1 MAKVVRT
8 KLLIKTPL
16 YVNVSLSSGDS
27 SQVAG
32 QFANSIDKLRDF
44 LTRAH
49 WLVTFPFRN
58 VRREMSVSPSNER
71 ASLEMETTPLEDN
84 SLKVS
89 PVQNV
94 ARQDSGV
101 PEDLA
106 SPVGDTSKLLS
117 EEDPDGTMNSDCNI
131 TVIHV
136 TESES
141 RKADQPLNGD
151 RKDYGGEGK
160 DSKDGSDSG
169 VEGCATEVPR
179 VRSRNSLD
187 YASSC
192 GGLDEASCDSSLVS
206 CCSVYEDPCATL
218 PDDVRLTTGEGTS
231 EGGSESSSIAGSVSA
246 RANRS
251 NVKRTVAASNVSKK
265 KTTAAEAQKTTR
277 AKPAPLNTGYA
288 TATPRTKPR
297 IAAPRSILSKTQPV
311 SRDRARS
318 REKSAVRENNAEG
331 ASGSSRMSS
340 TLRSGAA
347 TMTPRTRTRPI
358 PDSLPSALTTEIN
371 KDLAQRGRGPGGS
384 CRSRGGSSTRG
395 ARTPSSTP
403 SEEVRKPLST
413 PRVPYTGRTEVGR
426 IARPD
431 KMTMS
436 ADNKALDTYATLP
449 RRNRNKISI
458 PKANEKTDKVTRSR
472 SGSRDAS
479 LSRQAEKKSVTKESL
494 VHKSLPPYPRHKIV
508 EKTRIY
514 HETSVQTGLTG
525 QDIENAL
532 SGVPSAVAGPEV
544 VERLH
549 EGCQTEGTW
558 EDMQAMQSDLKRLNE
573 ETTSQREENEKLKT
587 EIAEVKRLL
596 EEEQSDHA
604 FARQELDRNAQRV
617 LAMLGT
623 PQSEHAEGSDSFLEL
638 ECHLQSSGQ
647 VVANQQLEIADL
659 QSLCRMLSRDL
670 EKSLAAQKALLQQ
683 QQELEAES
691 AEMQDFLQEEKATLA
706 DSLKEAETELSKK
719 EELLVKR
726 ELELERQTE
735 ECKHLVRISE
745 QRRQENLSM
754 NMKLNAVERRSRELL
769 LTQGAA
775 VSGAAVALSGLGTRL
790 EGLVD
795 QLITSYNISVKD
807 LEVVI
812 YHNEAYSRSNSSIES
827 SPVSS
832 KHSLKECTPSPK
844 SGSFVSAVIG
854 AIKNAA
860 THPFAPKNTD
870 KKSGLESAKQMYK
883 ELSMESSSDLL
894 DFETE
899 PCLMMESVLEDVPLP
914 DTYSHN
920 MVSSSDSLRRALSF
934 PETVDESN
942 LKKTRINDEC
952 SSLTNLTQ
960 AILHRRK
967 VENEEDD
974 DCDSISESD
983 TGTNDGPL
991 ASDYCPAVGLVDQ
1004 VIDVDNLVTK
1014 LLKVLRIIQLD
1025 NDTCIQDLKEEKSE
1039 LETKL
1044 EVSAT
1049 ELEKLR
1055 KILDNLHQSDEILSN
1070 TSDRRRSVMENCRL
1084 LIKEAGKE
1092 ELKFDEPAV
1101 ANNSCPGEA
1110 THCEDLNANA
1120 AAQLPS

>member
-1 MAKVVRT
+1 
-8 KLLIKTPL
+8 
-16 YVNVSLSSGDS
+16 
-27 SQVAG
+27 
-32 QFANSIDKLRDF
+32 
-44 LTRAH
+44 
-49 WLVTFPFRN
+49 
-58 VRREMSVSPSNER
+58 MSASPSTEQ
-71 ASLEMETTPLEDN
+71 ASLEMETPLEDN

-106 SPVGDTSKLLS
+106 SPLVDTSALLN

-136 TESES
+136 TESEAHKS
-141 RKADQPLNGD
+141 DQTLSVD
-151 RKDYGGEGK
+151 RKDYAGEGK

-179 VRSRNSLD
+179 ARSRNSLD

-218 PDDVRLTTGEGTS
+218 PDDVRLTTGGEGTS

-246 RANRS
+246 RANRT
-251 NVKRTVAASNVSKK
+251 NTKRTVAASSVGKK
-265 KTTAAEAQKTTR
+265 KTTTTEAQKNVR
-277 AKPAPLNTGYA
+277 AKPTPLTTSYA
-288 TATPRTKPR
+288 AANPRSKARTAT
-297 IAAPRSILSKTQPV
+297 PRSILSKAQPV
-311 SRDRARS
+311 TRARS
-318 REKSAVRENNAEG
+318 REKSAVKEPSLEG
-331 ASGSSRMSS
+331 TPTSNRVSTTFRSGSVSV
-340 TLRSGAA
+340 
-347 TMTPRTRTRPI
+347 TPRTRTRPI

-371 KDLAQRGRGPGGS
+371 KDLAQRGRGSGGSGGSGS

-403 SEEVRKPLST
+403 SEEVRKPLGT
-413 PRVPYTGRTEVGR
+413 PRVPYSGRVESSR
-426 IARPD
+426 ISRPD

-458 PKANEKTDKVTRSR
+458 PKASEKTDKLTRSR

-479 LSRQAEKKSVTKESL
+479 LSRQVEKKSIGKESS
-494 VHKSLPPYPRHKIV
+494 VHKSLPPYPRHKV
-508 EKTRIY
+508 AEKTRIY

-532 SGVPSAVAGPEV
+532 SGVPTVVAGPDV

-558 EDMQAMQSDLKRLNE
+558 DDMHTMQNDLKRLTE
-573 ETTSQREENEKLKT
+573 ETSSQKLENEKLKA
-587 EIAEVKRLL
+587 EINEVKRLL
-596 EEEQSDHA
+596 EEEQADHA

-670 EKSLAAQKALLQQ
+670 DKSLAAQKALLQQ

-706 DSLKEAETELSKK
+706 EALKEAETELSKK
-719 EELLVKR
+719 EEMLAKR
-726 ELELERQTE
+726 DMELERQTE

-754 NMKLNAVERRSRELL
+754 SMKLNAVERRSRELL

-807 LEVVI
+807 LEDVI

-854 AIKNAA
+854 AIRNAA
-860 THPFAPKNTD
+860 THPFATKNTD
-870 KKSGLESAKQMYK
+870 KKSSLESAKQMYR

-942 LKKTRINDEC
+942 LKKTRTNDEC

-991 ASDYCPAVGLVDQ
+991 ASDYCPAVSLVDQ
-1004 VIDVDNLVTK
+1004 VIDVDNLLTK

-1025 NDTCIQDLKEEKSE
+1025 NDTCIQELKEEKSD

-1044 EVSAT
+1044 EVTVT
-1049 ELEKLR
+1049 ELEEMR
-1055 KILDNLHQSDEILSN
+1055 KIVNNLHQSDEILSN
-1070 TSDRRRSVMENCRL
+1070 ASDRRRSVMENCRL
-1084 LIKEAGKE
+1084 LFKEAGKE
-1092 ELKFDEPAV
+1092 ELKV
-1101 ANNSCPGEA
+1101 ANNSSPGESRNY
-1110 THCEDLNANA
+1110 EDLNANA